1 MPACRQAQGQADWQA
16 GEQAGGQEYLPP
28 GKKECLPVHGS
39 IGYKQVELL
48 FTCEQCRLVD
58 FLTHFCHCFP
68 IVSFFALWHFTVP
81 MPVCLRAGRHKGRQ
95 TGKLVNRQAGKNAYH
110 PARKNAC
117 RFANLKAYRQAAMLF
132 SLVWQHLALSWQLVA
147 FLSRISDLGNTL
159 PLHPSGRAKPKA
171 RTAGPGSVLL
181 LGSRKVSGN
190 RCLAGSVT
198 TGLSPIR
205 RVRIFVSSKTQQGM
219 FRVTRNLAGYS
230 RKPCL

>member
-1 MPACRQAQGQADWQA
+1 MP
-16 GEQAGGQEYLPP
+16 
-28 GKKECLPVHGS
+28 
-39 IGYKQVELL
+39 
-48 FTCEQCRLVD
+48 
-58 FLTHFCHCFP
+58 
-68 IVSFFALWHFTVP
+68 
-81 MPVCLRAGRHKGRQ
+81 AGRHKGRQ
-95 TGKLVNRQAGKNAYH
+95 TGKLVNRQAGKNACY

-132 SLVWQHLALSWQLVA
+132 SLAWQHLALSWQLVA

-171 RTAGPGSVLL
+171 RTAGPGYVLL
-181 LGSRKVSGN
+181 LGSKKVSGD

-205 RVRIFVSSKTQQGM
+205 SPRIFVSSKTQQGM

-230 RKPCL
+230 RKPCP

>member
-1 MPACRQAQGQADWQA
+1 MPVCLCAGRQAQGQADWQA
-16 GEQAGGQEYLPP
+16 GEQAG
-28 GKKECLPVHGS
+28 
-39 IGYKQVELL
+39 
-48 FTCEQCRLVD
+48 
-58 FLTHFCHCFP
+58 
-68 IVSFFALWHFTVP
+68 
-81 MPVCLRAGRHKGRQ
+81 
-95 TGKLVNRQAGKNAYH
+95 KNARH

-117 RFANLKAYRQAAMLF
+117 RFANQKAYRLAAMLF
-132 SLVWQHLALSWQLVA
+132 SLAWQHLALSWQLVA
-147 FLSRISDLGNTL
+147 FLSRISDLGNAL

-205 RVRIFVSSKTQQGM
+205 RVRIFVSFKTQQGM

-230 RKPCL
+230 RKPCP